1 MAWRTLALENREW
14 SVSMAVERRPGTTNW
29 TLVAGFRS
37 ANPDPRRYWIPLPIS
52 SSSKAVLFAKADA
65 LSHDDLLGLLRQRLA
80 G

>member
-14 SVSMAVERRPGTTNW
+14 SVSMAVERRPGTTDW

-37 ANPDPRRYWIPLPIS
+37 ATPEPRRYWIPLPIS
-52 SSSKAVLFAKADA
+52 SSSKAVLYAKADA